1 MQLIATKGIEKG
13 REVSAFCKSAKY
25 FQSNSGLVAS
35 EFLRNDFTRN
45 FPLILQPRQIKNK
58 KSL

>member
-1 MQLIATKGIEKG
+1 MHLIATRKVGKG

-35 EFLRNDFTRN
+35 EFLHYDFTRN
-45 FPLILQPRQIKNK
+45 F
-58 KSL
+58 S